1 MVRAGVA
8 PSILVAV
15 SIAGGSAP
23 AAATRWSASGEL
35 GAGGGYDSNLFLQV
49 AASPDSPNFH
59 AYAGGFLRLDPAIEG
74 ALAGE
79 GFRFAL
85 RYDAALLQTFGSGR
99 LAIQGGDLSLWLPEL
114 GPVGLRLAAIAGRF
128 DASAFASDR
137 FWSWGARA
145 VVSLRVADGL
155 RASAQYELDRRAF
168 GDPATIGLRSDLGQS
183 AGLRVDGRPRAALA
197 LGADAEYLALRSD
210 LADPTLGAGHLR
222 RLRAGLG
229 ASYTPRATF
238 TVAVSLW
245 GGTQSSEGVAT
256 DRQVGGGVS
265 AALRASASFDLVARY
280 DLLVDRAVGAGT
292 PALGAGTDY
301 ARHLLSVALVGR
313 RTEPA
318 PREVAAAPDGD
329 APTAAA
335 QEGNGNGN
343 GDGNRQE
350 PRMEGGRVRFR
361 LRAPDARRVVV
372 IGSWNDWASDDPR
385 QRLRAVG
392 RSGLWEG
399 WVAVGPGQHRYHFLV
414 DGRPARPVDAPRY
427 RADGFGGQDG
437 VLDMPDPAIPRGA
450 P

>member
-1 MVRAGVA
+1 VVRAGVV

-15 SIAGGSAP
+15 SIAGASAPAGSAP
-23 AAATRWSASGEL
+23 RWSASAEL
-35 GAGGGYDSNLFLQV
+35 GAGGGHDSNLFLQV

-59 AYAGGFLRLDPAIEG
+59 AYSGGFLRLDPAIEG

-99 LAIQGGDLSLWLPEL
+99 LAIQVGDLSLWLPEL
-114 GPVGLRLAAIAGRF
+114 GPLGLRLAAVAGRF
-128 DASAFASDR
+128 DASAFGSDR

-145 VVSLRVADGL
+145 LASLRVADGL
-155 RASAQYELDRRAF
+155 RVSARYELDRRAF
-168 GDPATIGLRSDLGQS
+168 GDPAAIGLRSDLGQS
-183 AGLRVDGRPRAALA
+183 LGLRVDGRPRAALA

-210 LADPTLGAGHLR
+210 LADPTLGDGQLR

-256 DRQVGGGVS
+256 DRQAGGGLS
-265 AALRASASFDLVARY
+265 AALRASTSFDLVARY
-280 DLLVDRAVGAGT
+280 DLLIDR
-292 PALGAGTDY
+292 ALGAGSDY
-301 ARHLLSVALVGR
+301 TRHLLSVALVGR
-313 RTEPA
+313 RTVPA
-318 PREVAAAPDGD
+318 PREVAAAPDTDDPAG
-329 APTAAA
+329 AA
-335 QEGNGNGN
+335 E
-343 GDGNRQE
+343 RVHEQE
-350 PRMEGGRVRFR
+350 PRVEGGRVRFR
-361 LRAPDARRVVV
+361 LRAPAARRVVV
-372 IGSWNDWASDDPR
+372 IGSWNDWDADDPR

-392 RSGLWEG
+392 PADLWEG

-414 DGRPARPVDAPRY
+414 DGRPARPVAAPRY
-427 RADGFGGQDG
+427 RADGFGGEDG
-437 VLDMPDPAIPRGA
+437 VLEVPEPGIPGGA